1 MTASGT
7 SSPAGTLLP
16 SARARALMID
26 IFARLAVP
34 ADECEIL
41 ATTLMEASLS
51 GYDSHGIMRVPK
63 YVDGIAAGTMIPG
76 AEFRIVR
83 QTAASALVDAGFGLG
98 PVTATRAMRLAGEMA
113 RQEGIGCVSTCNSN
127 DVARLGSYVL
137 EPAAAGQLA
146 LLMVNDAGGGP
157 SVVPWGGVQP
167 FMSTN
172 PIAAGIP
179 RGGAEE
185 PIVIDVSTGT
195 VAFGKLRMAANQ
207 GEAVPEG
214 WLVDTQGQPTTDPN
228 TFFADPQAS
237 ALLPLGGLQ
246 TGYKGY
252 ALGMLVDIL
261 AGALGGAG
269 CSTGGEIGREGN
281 GIFLMVVDPA
291 RFGSPEAF
299 TAAVDGL
306 VAGIKGSRRAPGVD
320 EITVP
325 GERAARERAARER
338 DGIPV
343 DGPTRARLR
352 QIAADNGL
360 SGDYPML

>member
-1 MTASGT
+1 MTASGAAT
-7 SSPAGTLLP
+7 PAGTVLP
-16 SARARALMID
+16 SARAHALMID

-34 ADECEIL
+34 EDECEII

-63 YVDGIAAGTMIPG
+63 YVDGIAAGTMMPG
-76 AEFRIVR
+76 AEFKVVR
-83 QTAASALVDAGFGLG
+83 QTAASALVDACFGLG
-98 PVTATRAMRLAGEMA
+98 PVTATRSMRLAGEKA
-113 RQEGIGCVSTCNSN
+113 RQTGIGCVSTYNSN

-137 EPAAAGQLA
+137 EPAASGQLA

-179 RGGAEE
+179 RGGEA

-195 VAFGKLRMAANQ
+195 VAFGKLRMAANR

-214 WLVDTQGQPTTDPN
+214 WLVDTEGRPTTDPN
-228 TFFADPQAS
+228 TFFADPQES

-269 CSTGGEIGREGN
+269 CSTGDEIGREGN

-291 RFGSPEAF
+291 RFGSSDAF

-306 VAGIKGSRRAPGVD
+306 VAGIKSSRRGPGVD

-325 GERAARERAARER
+325 GERAARERAAREQ

-352 QIAADNGL
+352 QITADNGL
-360 SGDYPML
+360 GGDYPML